1 MLLIQWVPLALSQ
14 LDVQL
19 QGCRIWRAFDC
30 SPCLCWGP
38 RAAPGPSASRWQ
50 PVACSAAVCLQAGI
64 YTSPGG
70 QGVMRDSSL
79 KKKGEGMKSFLTHI
93 SVLRPVIMGL
103 RLIYLILK
111 SRIEEETHLGMK
123 LLGRTTERSHFQMA
137 GLIPESGRSPGEG
150 NSNPLQYSCL
160 ENPMGGGAW

>member
-1 MLLIQWVPLALSQ
+1 
-14 LDVQL
+14 
-19 QGCRIWRAFDC
+19 
-30 SPCLCWGP
+30 
-38 RAAPGPSASRWQ
+38 
-50 PVACSAAVCLQAGI
+50 
-64 YTSPGG
+64 
-70 QGVMRDSSL
+70 MRDSSL

-160 ENPMGGGAW
+160 ENPMGGGAWQAVVHGVAKSWTRLSDLTFLLMPTLPREWLEPSSHPRVLFPWQKGISCRKTPCPPVVRVSVRDDP